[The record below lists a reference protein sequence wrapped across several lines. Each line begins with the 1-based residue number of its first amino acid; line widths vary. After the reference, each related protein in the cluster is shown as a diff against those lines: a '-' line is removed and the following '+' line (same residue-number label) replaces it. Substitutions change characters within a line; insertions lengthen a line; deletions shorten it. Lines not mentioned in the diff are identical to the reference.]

1 MDHNLI
7 PIVMDLYKNL
17 YQRRLL
23 VRLVG
28 IRFSSLVEG
37 GQQMHLFEND
47 EKIANL
53 SIAMDK
59 MRQRY
64 GDRAV
69 LRAVGM
75 DAKTIGRW
83 NPFTGEPPPLL
94 ANRKQ

>member
-1 MDHNLI
+1 
-7 PIVMDLYKNL
+7 
-17 YQRRLL
+17 
-23 VRLVG
+23 
-28 IRFSSLVEG
+28 
-37 GQQMHLFEND
+37 
-47 EKIANL
+47 
-53 SIAMDK
+53 